1 MEEKGGKEEVDPLLN
16 YLEEDKEVE
25 KFKVNFD
32 DDEDDDELICVEDLN
47 QPEQMKKPNFDQKS
61 GVQPGAIASP
71 NSDKENQVEL

>member
-47 QPEQMKKPNFDQKS
+47 
-61 GVQPGAIASP
+61 
-71 NSDKENQVEL
+71 

>member
-1 MEEKGGKEEVDPLLN
+1 MEAKVGKEEVDPLLN

-47 QPEQMKKPNFDQKS
+47 QPEQMKKPSIDQKN
-61 GVQPGAIASP
+61 GVQPGANASP